1 VALGLAEKIIIADDH
16 PLFRGALREAVL
28 KACPGAKII
37 EAENFAELQ
46 STTDEHSD
54 ADLLLLDLNMPGASG
69 FSSLIY
75 VRSKHESLPAV
86 VISAL
91 EETWVIRRAIA
102 HGAAGF
108 VPKSSPVGVISEA
121 LKTVLEGDCWL
132 PEGIDASDATLEPG
146 EQTVAHRLAQLTPQQ
161 FRVFSMLSEGL
172 LNKQIAF
179 ELSVSE
185 ATVKAHVTAIMKK
198 LGVTN
203 RTQAVLE
210 ANHLALERTLAGGM
224 V

>member
-1 VALGLAEKIIIADDH
+1 MRLADKIIIADDH

-28 KACPGAKII
+28 KACPEATII
-37 EAENFAELQ
+37 EAETFAELQ
-46 STTDEHSD
+46 EATDQHSD
-54 ADLLLLDLNMPGASG
+54 ADLLLLDLNMPGATG
-69 FSSLIY
+69 FSSLIF
-75 VRSKHESLPAV
+75 VRSKHESLPTV

-91 EETWVIRRAIA
+91 EEPWVIRRAIA

-121 LKTVLEGDCWL
+121 LTAVLEGDCWL
-132 PEGIDASDATLEPG
+132 PAGMEHDDASLEPG
-146 EQTVAHRLAQLTPQQ
+146 EQAVADRLAQLTPQQ

-185 ATVKAHVTAIMKK
+185 ATIKAHVTAIMKK

-210 ANHLALERTLAGGM
+210 ANHLALERKFPSSVA
-224 V
+224 